1 MLGLKFTPR
10 KASRDPAEKPFWIS
24 FADLMT
30 ALMVLFLVAMAVALM
45 AVTQGLQRLE
55 AEKQAR
61 EQSLQACLSEVGQL
75 ARQPEFRG
83 LRVKDDSIEFGALAE
98 FEKRGHELSADRR
111 AFLRRFVPRLLTA
124 LRGPSCQQWLKRV
137 VVEGFASA
145 EGSYLFNL
153 NLSLQR
159 SQRVLCV
166 LLDAR
171 PQEDYA
177 LNEVDRRTLR
187 KLFLVGGSSFNALK
201 RKPEES
207 RRVEFRLQFR
217 ELGEKVDSAPELPWD
232 EDASCPLDQGKRG
245 ERERR

>member
-1 MLGLKFTPR
+1 MLGLKPNSR
-10 KASRDPAEKPFWIS
+10 QRGRDPAEKPFWIS
-24 FADLMT
+24 FSDLMT

-55 AEKQAR
+55 VDKKAR
-61 EQSLQACLSEVGQL
+61 EESIAACLGEVRQL
-75 ARQPEFRG
+75 AARPEFAGIAVRDNS
-83 LRVKDDSIEFGALAE
+83 VEFGALAE
-98 FEKRGHELSADRR
+98 FEKRGHELIGDRPTV
-111 AFLRRFVPRLLTA
+111 LRRFVPRLLA
-124 LRGPSCQQWLKRV
+124 VSRGAACQQWLKRV

-171 PQEDYA
+171 AAEA
-177 LNEVDRRTLR
+177 LSESDRKYLR

-201 RKPEES
+201 RNAEQS
-207 RRVEFRLQFR
+207 RRVELRFEFR
-217 ELGEKVDSAPELPWD
+217 ELNEKREAEPALPWD
-232 EDASCPLDQGKRG
+232 EDTACPLDHGMAG
-245 ERERR
+245 RR